1 MTGQLEI
8 VQNEMMQSKLM
19 QAFILCSTKQ
29 YTEITG
35 KLNKIQLVYLQ
46 QINLLRVGFELV
58 KVEQDFILM
67 HNHDADD
74 ETTYS

>member
-35 KLNKIQLVYLQ
+35 KLNKIQLIHLQ

-58 KVEQDFILM
+58 KVEQDFIST
-67 HNHDADD
+67 HNHEADD
-74 ETTYS
+74 DTKYS